1 MPFVVATQTFH
12 TANGTITKGQRV
24 NTNDKIVKDAA
35 PGMFV
40 SADDAAKSHDP
51 VTHRAVESATANPG
65 ETRSVKKPAKNKAR
79 KKAAKK

>member
-24 NTNDKIVKDAA
+24 DTKAKIVKDAA

-51 VTHRAVESATANPG
+51 VTHRAVEAATAAPG
-65 ETRSVKKPAKNKAR
+65 ETRAVKKPVKKQT
-79 KKAAKK
+79 KKATK